1 MDELLVKYNDYMRL
15 VDCKVEYKLENGQ
28 KIEFFYKEE
37 NFPHL
42 IGLHKLKDLQLI
54 QFWQDRNNKTVKL
67 ETLIRRIKN
76 STFTDSMVKSSAF
89 FPQIKERY
97 ESFSYDNLTT
107 LNYTN
112 AVINFNPLMI
122 KSKIKSDYLL
132 YEVKQNNEYNHMGIA
147 LNKATGNRYVETFF
161 HESTDMYINGQKTVK
176 VKSFTLYDNN
186 NDIIVVDSF

>member
-54 QFWQDRNNKTVKL
+54 QFWQDRSNKTVKL
-67 ETLIRRIKN
+67 ETLIRKIKN
-76 STFTDSMVKSSAF
+76 SIFTDSMVKSSVF

-112 AVINFNPLMI
+112 AVINFNPIMI